1 MADTTSQA
9 YGSGS
14 FRLPPFALI
23 LIVLLALVP
32 PIAIALGDPF
42 IIRVFTR
49 ILLLGMAAMGLNL
62 VLGYGGLI
70 SLMHAA
76 FFGVGGYVVA
86 ILAHHDFNNE
96 AFLGL
101 ISGTSVLAISI
112 PLGLLVVSLVAAF
125 TGYISLR
132 TSGVFFIMI
141 TLAFNQMIYYFF
153 IAAQQYG
160 GDDGLQIL
168 SDVRLFGLS
177 GSNRIAFYYVCLALV
192 AATLFFL
199 SRLVESRFGMVIRAA
214 AQNERRLAALG
225 TPVLRYRLA
234 AFIISGAIAGL
245 AGALWAV
252 SQGFVSPADMS
263 WGRSGELVV
272 MAVLGGLGAAWGPLV
287 GAAAFLGLELF
298 ISEWTSYW
306 QLPFGVVIILMV
318 VFLKGGLVG
327 LCQKLARRWQ

>member
-1 MADTTSQA
+1 MVDMTSQA
-9 YGSGS
+9 SLRGS
-14 FRLPPFALI
+14 FRLPPVALI

-32 PIAIALGDPF
+32 PIAIALDDMF
-42 IIRVFTR
+42 IVRVFTR
-49 ILLLGMAAMGLNL
+49 ILLLGLAAMGLNL

-70 SLMHAA
+70 SLMHAG
-76 FFGVGGYVVA
+76 FFGLGGYVVA
-86 ILAHHDFNNE
+86 ILAHHDFN
-96 AFLGL
+96 ADPLLGV

-112 PLGLLVVSLVAAF
+112 PLALVVASAVAAF

-132 TSGVFFIMI
+132 TSGAFFIMI
-141 TLAFNQMIYYFF
+141 TLAFNQMLYYFF
-153 IAAQQYG
+153 IAVQQYG

-177 GSNRIAFYYVCLALV
+177 ASNRVAYYYLCLGVV

-199 SRLVESRFGMVIRAA
+199 SRLVESRFGMVLRAA

-225 TPVLRYRLA
+225 TPVLRYRLV

-287 GAAAFLGLELF
+287 GAAAFLGLELV
-298 ISEWTSYW
+298 ISEYTSYW
-306 QLPFGVVIILMV
+306 QLPFGTAIILMV

-327 LCQKLARRWQ
+327 LWQKLARR